1 MRSAVAIAACALS
14 GWAAGAC
21 SAQAH
26 PVARPF
32 IVRTTSA
39 ATARSVARAEAR
51 RGVPI
56 TQRFTHVFTGFSA
69 RLTPAQLQQLRS
81 SRSVRRV
88 DVDRIVRVVQ
98 EERRASSTGL
108 WGLDRIDQRGLP
120 LNGRIVTPGQGQ
132 GVSVYVLDTGIRVD
146 QTQFAGRVST
156 GHAVVGNDHGN
167 GDCNGHGTSVA
178 GVIGGE
184 ITGVAPQVTLVPVRI
199 LGCTAVGLSSSL
211 IAGLDWVVQDH
222 QVGVPAVA
230 NISMYGPRLG
240 PVNDAIAATVS
251 DGVVVSVAAGND
263 GANACD
269 GSPASAPDAIT
280 SGATTP
286 GDVLAEWSGWGECVD
301 MLAPGDRVLTAA
313 PAPTGLVTAGGTSIA
328 SAFTSGG
335 AAITFGL
342 NPFMTPADVAGV
354 LEATATPNA
363 IAGLAPG
370 TPNRLL
376 YVGVPFDPSSVPAV
390 VAPPGPRVFSGVT
403 VRFQRAPHMRASLGR
418 YVVNGRT
425 THAGQLTLTVAGRR
439 VDRRR
444 VGAGAFSYRTRVANR
459 TSVVRLVVRP
469 FDPSLTTS
477 SLRVRVRF
485 PA

>member
-1 MRSAVAIAACALS
+1 MAVAA
-14 GWAAGAC
+14 
-21 SAQAH
+21 
-26 PVARPF
+26 PRPF
-32 IVRTTSA
+32 IVVTTSP
-39 ATARSVARAEAR
+39 ATARSLARAEAR
-51 RGVPI
+51 RGVRI
-56 TQRFTHVFTGFSA
+56 TQRFTRVLTGFSA
-69 RLTPAQLQQLRS
+69 RLSPTELQRLRRSPA
-81 SRSVRRV
+81 VRRV
-88 DVDRIVRVVQ
+88 DLDRIVRVVQ
-98 EERRASSTGL
+98 VERRASATGL
-108 WGLDRIDQRGLP
+108 WGLDRIDQRSLP
-120 LNGRIVTPGQGQ
+120 LDGRIVTPGQGQ
-132 GVSVYVLDTGIRVD
+132 GVSVYVLDTGIRLD
-146 QTQFAGRVST
+146 QTQFAGRVSA

-199 LGCTAVGLSSSL
+199 LGCTAVGLTSSL

-222 QVGVPAVA
+222 QPGVPAVA
-230 NISMYGPRLG
+230 NISMYGPRMT
-240 PVNDAIAATVS
+240 PVNDAIAATAA

-280 SGATTP
+280 SAATTP
-286 GDVLAEWSGWGECVD
+286 GDAMAEWSGWGECVD

-328 SAFTSGG
+328 SAFTSGA
-335 AAITFGL
+335 AAITAGL
-342 NPFMTPADVAGV
+342 NPFMTPPEVATT
-354 LEATATPNA
+354 LEAAATPNA
-363 IAGLAPG
+363 ITGLAAG

-376 YVGVPFDPSSVPAV
+376 YVGVPFDPSAVPATV
-390 VAPPGPRVFSGVT
+390 TPPGPRVFSRVT
-403 VRFQRAPHMRASLGR
+403 VRFERAPHMRASRGR

-425 THAGQLTLTVAGRR
+425 TRGGQLTLTVAGRR
-439 VDRRR
+439 VDRRA

-459 TSVVRLVVRP
+459 ISVVRLVVRP
-469 FDPSLTTS
+469 IDPALTTS

>member
-1 MRSAVAIAACALS
+1 MRSAVAALVVYVVTAACAM
-14 GWAAGAC
+14 GAI
-21 SAQAH
+21 
-26 PVARPF
+26 PVSRPF
-32 IVRTTSA
+32 IVVTTSP
-39 ATARSVARAEAR
+39 ATARSLARAEAR
-51 RGVPI
+51 RGVRI
-56 TQRFTHVFTGFSA
+56 TQRFSRVLTGFSA
-69 RLTPAQLQQLRS
+69 RLSPSELKRVRASPT
-81 SRSVRRV
+81 VRRV
-88 DVDRIVRVVQ
+88 DLDRIVHVVQ
-98 EERRASSTGL
+98 EERRASATGL
-108 WGLDRIDQRGLP
+108 WGLDRIDQPSLP
-120 LNGRIVTPGQGQ
+120 LDGRIFTPGQGQ

-167 GDCNGHGTSVA
+167 GDCNGHGTAVA

-222 QVGVPAVA
+222 QAGVPAVA
-230 NISMYGPRLG
+230 NLSIYGPRMV
-240 PVNDAIAATVS
+240 PVNDAIAAAVA

-263 GANACD
+263 GTNACD
-269 GSPASAPDAIT
+269 GSPSSAPDAIT

-286 GDVLAEWSGWGECVD
+286 DDHMPEWSGWGTCVEL
-301 MLAPGDRVLTAA
+301 LAPGDRVLTAA

-328 SAFTSGG
+328 AAFTSGA
-335 AAITFGL
+335 AAITLGL
-342 NPFMTPADVAGV
+342 NPFMTPADVVGV
-354 LEATATPNA
+354 LESTATPNA
-363 IAGLAPG
+363 ISGLAPG

-390 VAPPGPRVFSGVT
+390 VAPPGPRVFSRVT
-403 VRFQRAPHMRASLGR
+403 VRFERAPHMRASLGR

-425 THAGQLTLTVAGRR
+425 TRGGQLTLTVAGRR
-439 VDRRR
+439 VDRRPVR
-444 VGAGAFSYRTRVANR
+444 AGAFSYRTRVANR
-459 TSVVRLVVRP
+459 NSVVRLVVRP
-469 FDPSLTTS
+469 IDPGLTTS